1 MKMKTKDGIFLKF
14 FEGKNL
20 KKEVKLKTPA

>member
-1 MKMKTKDGIFLKF
+1 MKMKTKESIFLKF
-14 FEGKNL
+14 FAGKNQ